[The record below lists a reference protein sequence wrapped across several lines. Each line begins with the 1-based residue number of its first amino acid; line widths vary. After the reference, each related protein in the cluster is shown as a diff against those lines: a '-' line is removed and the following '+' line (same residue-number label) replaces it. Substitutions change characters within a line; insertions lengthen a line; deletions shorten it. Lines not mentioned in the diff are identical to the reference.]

1 MAEYEYITGDR
12 AFIVFQ
18 NENHPFELNTV
29 VTILGKEKNQNWK
42 VTDGKQESIVSS
54 LDLFPDP
61 TDT

>member
-1 MAEYEYITGDR
+1 MPEYEYITGDR
-12 AFIVFQ
+12 AFIVFK